1 MAFILLV
8 IVYFYVPEDTGVTP
22 QDDEGVFS
30 EVLMCEGLHDLCLRG
45 AQHVHRLQP
54 QSVRV
59 KETKCVEW
67 QLFSAIHQ
75 ELISTAV
82 ELKTSRYCRLA
93 AHNTPYMDLKCIL
106 LQSELQALI
115 YGL

>member
-30 EVLMCEGLHDLCLRG
+30 EVLVCEGLHDLCLGG

-54 QSVRV
+54 
-59 KETKCVEW
+59 
-67 QLFSAIHQ
+67 
-75 ELISTAV
+75 
-82 ELKTSRYCRLA
+82 
-93 AHNTPYMDLKCIL
+93 
-106 LQSELQALI
+106 
-115 YGL
+115 